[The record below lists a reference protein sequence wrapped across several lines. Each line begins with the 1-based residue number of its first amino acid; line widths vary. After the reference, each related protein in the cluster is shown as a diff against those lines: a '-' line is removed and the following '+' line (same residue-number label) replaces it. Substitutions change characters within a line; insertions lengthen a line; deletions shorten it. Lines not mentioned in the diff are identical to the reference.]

1 METYTGI
8 GRCMRCKVND
18 REMVEAEVVEIK
30 GKGGSTRRAAKGKCK
45 VCGCSMYKMLPKAQP
60 ENNVQNV
67 LPKA

>member
-1 METYTGI
+1 METYT

-45 VCGCSMYKMLPKAQP
+45 VCGCSMYKMLPKA
-60 ENNVQNV
+60 
-67 LPKA
+67 